1 MHSVLEDIQQQ
12 LASLKDEHEVL
23 ERHHHAIRSAVNELL
38 EVAYKEGHH
47 EVAELAHLLANH
59 ERIESDIES
68 AVHELAILRSH

>member
-23 ERHHHAIRSAVNELL
+23 KRHHHAIRSAVNELL

-47 EVAELAHLLANH
+47 ELAELAHLLANH
-59 ERIESDIES
+59 ERIEGDLES